1 MNSFGRV
8 FRVTIFGESHGPEVG
23 ITIDGCPAGL
33 PLSADDF
40 ASDLLRRKGG
50 GKGTTSRVEADLPN
64 IVSGVFD
71 GHTTGAPVTI
81 SFANADVDSKP
92 YEKIKGTPRPG
103 HADMAAHL
111 KYGGFNDVRGSGH
124 LSGRLTVGFTTA
136 GVIAKK
142 LIAPAKVIAKLSS
155 AGGSADAVAAA
166 EAAAKDGNSVG
177 GIIECRC
184 SGVPAGLGEP
194 FFDSAE
200 SLVSHLAFAI
210 PGVKGIDFG
219 AGFESAAMRGSQYND
234 PIVDAEGHTS
244 TNNSGGISG
253 GITNGNEIVLRVA
266 MRPTASIAKEQDT
279 VDLASGKR
287 TKISVTGRHDA
298 CIALRAPVVVE
309 AAVAIAFAD
318 MMMIEGR
325 IPRVKE

>member
-1 MNSFGRV
+1 MNSFGRL
-8 FRVTIFGESHGPEVG
+8 FRVTIFGESHGPQVG

-33 PLSADDF
+33 PLSGDDF

-50 GKGTTSRVEADLPN
+50 SKGTTSRVEADLPN
-64 IVSGVFD
+64 IASGVKD
-71 GHTTGAPVTI
+71 GRTTGAPITI
-81 SFANADVDSKP
+81 LFANADIDSKP
-92 YEKIKGTPRPG
+92 YEKIRGTPRPG

-124 LSGRLTVGFTTA
+124 FSGRLTVAITAA
-136 GVIAKK
+136 GVVAKK
-142 LIAPAKVIAKLSS
+142 MIDPAKVNAKLSS
-155 AGGSADAVAAA
+155 AGGSADAVSAA
-166 EAAAKDGNSVG
+166 EAAAKDGDSVG

-184 SGVPAGLGEP
+184 TGLPAGLGEP

-200 SLVSHLAFAI
+200 SLISHLAFAV

-266 MRPTASIAKEQDT
+266 IRPTASIAKEQET
-279 VDLASGKR
+279 VDLKSGKR
-287 TKISVTGRHDA
+287 TKISVSGRHDA

-309 AAVAIAFAD
+309 ATVAIALAD